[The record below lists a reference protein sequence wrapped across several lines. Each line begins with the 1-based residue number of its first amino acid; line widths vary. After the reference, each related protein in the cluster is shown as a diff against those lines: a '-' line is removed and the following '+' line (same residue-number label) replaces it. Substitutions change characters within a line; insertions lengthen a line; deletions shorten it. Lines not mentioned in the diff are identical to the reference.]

1 MKQLLFLALV
11 PLTVAAAPAP
21 ESGDLTRTTA
31 KGVEPF
37 AQCFTQAQD
46 RASQPWSFIP
56 KESGGGTFSNA
67 GAAGVRRPYFVEV
80 ADRGAMREIRM
91 IAARDPSVRRAVDN
105 CI

>member
-1 MKQLLFLALV
+1 MKQFLFLALV
-11 PLTVAAAPAP
+11 PLTVAAAAAP
-21 ESGDLTRTTA
+21 ELASLTRTTA

-46 RASQPWSFIP
+46 RASQAWSFVP

-80 ADRGAMREIRM
+80 ADRGAMRVIRM
-91 IAARDPSVRRAVDN
+91 IAASDPSVRRAVDN